1 MNNVTMGFSPI
12 SVSPL
17 SLRPRG
23 TRGAPSMPAE
33 PEPDPSF
40 PIRPHERSGRRAMTA
55 ETPEPRFERFCLAYP
70 SGTAVMA
77 YYGDGAAVGEEQ
89 ASPLL
94 AVVEAVEDSRV
105 SLA

>member
-1 MNNVTMGFSPI
+1 
-12 SVSPL
+12 
-17 SLRPRG
+17 
-23 TRGAPSMPAE
+23 
-33 PEPDPSF
+33 
-40 PIRPHERSGRRAMTA
+40 MTA

-77 YYGDGAAVGEEQ
+77 YYYYGGGAAVGEVQ

-94 AVVEAVEDSRV
+94 VVVEAVEDSRV